1 LATDKSYETKKKG
14 FTNNQKLLTNE
25 TKLDKDVLSEEI
37 KGKKGKKEKI
47 EKESKGESKSERK
60 KRRWRKGKGEK

>member
-1 LATDKSYETKKKG
+1 MATDKSYETKKKG

-37 KGKKGKKEKI
+37 KGKKEKI

-60 KRRWRKGKGEK
+60 KRRWS